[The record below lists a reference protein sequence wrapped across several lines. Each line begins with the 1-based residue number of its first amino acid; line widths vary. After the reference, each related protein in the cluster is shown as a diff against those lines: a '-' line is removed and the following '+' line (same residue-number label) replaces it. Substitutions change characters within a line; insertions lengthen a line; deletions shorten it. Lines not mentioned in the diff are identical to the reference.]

1 MSKNIEKTI
10 EELSYVATVQDLW
23 KELHQELSHSLLYI
37 SNNDSPVTVRFL
49 GPFVGASRFYC
60 DYRKYFSAING
71 GGPTIDDVKI
81 ANRDRDEIEKLKG
94 ILRNK
99 MNPRKNNRSFSPF
112 TSDDTPTE
120 DYINKIGNSTW
131 QKCIMV
137 NTYQRKSNDI
147 KVLPLTKT
155 LSEAI
160 MSAFMGSK
168 VHNKKGKKIIVS
180 GVMGSDITISKSSG
194 NNGRAEAVDIDG
206 RVRRVRNNVAENW
219 RNNENNSYLPTS
231 FNIALSKPNS
241 LSYTELEFIASN
253 GLIDLPTLVN
263 NLNKPTS
270 TYIYRLDSGYKM
282 SSEFVDALLAEGKSI
297 EENEHLNDVENH
309 INEIPREAFDNSND
323 IDGGSIGLI
332 DL

>member
-1 MSKNIEKTI
+1 MISGINMSKNIEKTI
-10 EELSYVATVQDLW
+10 EELSYVATPQDLW
-23 KELHQELSHSLLYI
+23 KELHQELNTRLLYI
-37 SNNDSPVTVRFL
+37 DNSPVTVRFL

-71 GGPTIDDVKI
+71 GGPRIDDVKI

-94 ILRNK
+94 FLRNK
-99 MNPRKNNRSFSPF
+99 MNPHKKNRSFSSL

-120 DYINKIGNSTW
+120 DYINKIGNSIW

-155 LSEAI
+155 LCKAI
-160 MSAFMGSK
+160 TNAFITSK
-168 VHNKKGKKIIVS
+168 THNKKGQKIIVS
-180 GVMGSDITISKSSG
+180 GVMGSDITISKRGG
-194 NNGRAEAVDIDG
+194 NNRSQTVYQPA
-206 RVRRVRNNVAENW
+206 
-219 RNNENNSYLPTS
+219 S
-231 FNIALSKPNS
+231 FNITLSKPNS

-253 GLIDLPTLVN
+253 GLVDLPTLVN

-282 SSEFVDALLAEGKSI
+282 ASEFVDALLAEGKGI
-297 EENEHLNDVENH
+297 EENQHLNNVENH

-323 IDGGSIGLI
+323 IGGSIGLI